1 MSNLALL
8 FHMVLYVF
16 FFVKQKKMI
25 PILLL
30 LGISFLAN
38 LLATVTVWPTQFED
52 VRISLNDIYTAL
64 YATGWFFTVDGIA
77 KGDLLYASIGLVMIA
92 CMYIALKYQLFITT
106 QHYAWSMMSYHSME
120 LNLSQRLSKKHKDD
134 SSLLDGFVEQK
145 LVPLEREVEYL
156 KTL

>member
-1 MSNLALL
+1 
-8 FHMVLYVF
+8 MVLYVF

-25 PILLL
+25 PILLV

-38 LLATVTVWPTQFED
+38 LLATVTLWPTQFED
-52 VRISLNDIYTAL
+52 VRISLNDIYGAL
-64 YATGWFFTVDGIA
+64 YATGWFFIVDGIA

-106 QHYAWSMMSYHSME
+106 QQYAWSMISHHCME
-120 LNLSQRLSKKHKDD
+120 LNLSQRLSKKYKDD

-145 LVPLEREVEYL
+145 LVPLEREIEYL

>member
-1 MSNLALL
+1 
-8 FHMVLYVF
+8 MVLYVF

-30 LGISFLAN
+30 LGICFLAN
-38 LLATVTVWPTQFED
+38 LLASVTLWPTQFED
-52 VRISLNDIYTAL
+52 VRITLNDIYSAL

-77 KGDLLYASIGLVMIA
+77 KGDLLYASIGLVLIA
-92 CMYIALKYQLFITT
+92 CMYIALKYQIFITT
-106 QHYAWSMMSYHSME
+106 QQYAWSMISHHSME

-134 SSLLDGFVEQK
+134 SKLLDGFVEQK
-145 LVPLEREVEYL
+145 LVPLEREIEYL